1 MGILKKLLSV
11 FSCSSN
17 CSINNKEIDIDGIM
31 STNMND
37 YKLKFKDINKIVKIL
52 NKRETI
58 TKLPITKL
66 PKTTISSISL

>member
-31 STNMND
+31 STNMNN

-52 NKRETI
+52 NKRAT
-58 TKLPITKL
+58 ITKL

>member
-58 TKLPITKL
+58 TKLP
-66 PKTTISSISL
+66 KTTISSISL

>member
-17 CSINNKEIDIDGIM
+17 CSINNKEIDIDGMM

-58 TKLPITKL
+58 TKLQ
-66 PKTTISSISL
+66 KTTISSISL

>member
-11 FSCSSN
+11 FTCSSN
-17 CSINNKEIDIDGIM
+17 CSINNKEIDIESMM

-52 NKRETI
+52 NKRAT
-58 TKLPITKL
+58 ITKL